1 MTQPEATESAGNE
14 PRPIPVGALAMPYCP
29 GPHDWSAYNLD
40 QIAAMLRRQ
49 SPEAGAAA
57 TTMWRAIETL
67 CSEQA
72 TRLRNALQAL
82 AEHWLPTQEASRAFQ
97 RWGDSLA
104 RAMENTAEVAR
115 LNRSVAD
122 NISTE
127 IDHARIRIEGLMSD
141 QARYQELEQSHGS
154 LAANASHF
162 GKELLDG
169 DLTFSSWRTTLDH
182 DAREIMADLEEKVY
196 NYALQLYADPP
207 YKPPL
212 FKNIEEVDFN
222 RTTLAVTT
230 DAGWGG
236 GGLAAGAGA
245 WTPHGGFPIP
255 SGGSALGSTPISD
268 SRPGD
273 PTAIDGPGETT
284 LDGVIPD
291 VNRGTPTPTTALPPA
306 PGGGFVDTPLGRVLA
321 PGGVIGT
328 PSGST
333 GIGTTPG
340 TPGMT
345 TSPSPI
351 GPAPGAAAAARPA
364 GGPGLV
370 PFIPPMVP
378 GRIETTTGTKGGR
391 RSRRGLPSVFD
402 TPDGPPGVIQ
412 PPPEPTNHDPG
423 PGVIGIDR

>member
-82 AEHWLPTQEASRAFQ
+82 AEHWPPTQEASRAFQ
-97 RWGDSLA
+97 SWGDSLA

-207 YKPPL
+207 YRPPL
-212 FKNIEEVDFN
+212 TEKKTPESVSL
-222 RTTLAVTT
+222 TTTT
-230 DAGWGG
+230 GDGWSG
-236 GGLAAGAGA
+236 GGLAASAAGA
-245 WTPHGGFPIP
+245 SAWIPPGGFPTP
-255 SGGSALGSTPISD
+255 GTASVPGSPPVSGLGPT
-268 SRPGD
+268 D
-273 PTAIDGPGETT
+273 PATATGPGNTV